1 MVARIEKQQ
10 WDKKTNCVENDNF
23 DDGVQMK
30 TKSLPYDRSR
40 REFPESP
47 GLPMERPRVITRLV
61 MMRNLGS
68 LKSHGS
74 SNPAAQPGKY
84 RDIGRGIISPPG
96 YKAL

>member
-10 WDKKTNCVENDNF
+10 WDRKTNCVENDNF

-47 GLPMERPRVITRLV
+47 ALARFCPRSTHV
-61 MMRNLGS
+61 
-68 LKSHGS
+68 
-74 SNPAAQPGKY
+74 
-84 RDIGRGIISPPG
+84 
-96 YKAL
+96 